1 MLGLISLD
9 TGRTE
14 KAGFN
19 LPSLC
24 KFLNKLCLQLNWRK
38 VKDLDSLV
46 HLLFLHGFLLSCD
59 AI

>member
-1 MLGLISLD
+1 MVSRGEK
-9 TGRTE
+9 TE
-14 KAGFN
+14 RAGFE

-24 KFLNKLCLQLNWRK
+24 KFLNKLCLQINWSK

-46 HLLFLHGFLLSCD
+46 HLLFLQGFLLSCD